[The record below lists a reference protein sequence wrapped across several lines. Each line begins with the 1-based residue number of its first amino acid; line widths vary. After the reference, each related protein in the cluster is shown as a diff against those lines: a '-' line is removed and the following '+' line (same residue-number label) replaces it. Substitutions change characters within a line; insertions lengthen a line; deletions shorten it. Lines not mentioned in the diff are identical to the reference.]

1 MARRK
6 GRVKDKWREK
16 RWVTVNAPD
25 SFNNVPIAYVPI
37 TDDENASGRVVEV
50 TLYDILKGDPSQH
63 QYKIYFQ
70 IDKVNGDKAST
81 IFKRFEYSKEFL
93 RSLVRRGSS
102 KINFIIDI
110 KTKDGYIFRIKIIAL
125 THRQLNTSRK
135 HALRLIARDVINK
148 TVPQMTIEQF
158 VQATCYGKINS
169 DIMAAFKKVIRVR
182 HVGLEKVKLI
192 RTAEKETL
200 LYLKHR
206 IFFKSFLHMIDK
218 IEDYY

>member
-1 MARRK
+1 LARRK

-16 RWVTVNAPD
+16 RWITVNAPD

-37 TDDENASGRVVEV
+37 TDDENASGRVLEV

-70 IDKVNGDKAST
+70 IDKVDDDKATT

-110 KTKDGYIFRIKIIAL
+110 KTKDGYIFRIKVIAL

-148 TVPQMTIEQF
+148 TVPEMTIDQF
-158 VQATCYGKINS
+158 VQATCYSKINS

-192 RTAEKETL
+192 RTADKETVL
-200 LYLKHR
+200 L
-206 IFFKSFLHMIDK
+206 
-218 IEDYY
+218 EA

>member
-1 MARRK
+1 LARRK

-16 RWVTVNAPD
+16 RWVTVSAPD

-37 TDDENASGRVVEV
+37 TDDKNAAGRVLEV

-70 IDKVNGDKAST
+70 IDKVDGDKATT
-81 IFKRFEYSKEFL
+81 IFKRYEYSKEFFKATTIFKRYEYSKEFL

-102 KINFIIDI
+102 KISFIIDV

-125 THRQLNTSRK
+125 THRQLNTSRQ
-135 HALRLIARDVINK
+135 HALRLIAKDVINK
-148 TVPQMTIEQF
+148 TVTDMTIEQF
-158 VQATCYGKINS
+158 VQATCYSKINS

-192 RTAEKETL
+192 RTANEETIL
-200 LYLKHR
+200 L
-206 IFFKSFLHMIDK
+206 
-218 IEDYY
+218 EA

>member
-37 TDDENASGRVVEV
+37 TDDENAVGRVLEV

-70 IDKVNGDKAST
+70 INNVEGDKAT
-81 IFKRFEYSKEFL
+81 TMFKRFEYSKEFL

-110 KTKDGYIFRIKIIAL
+110 KTKDGYIFRIKVIAL

-148 TVPQMTIEQF
+148 TVPDMTIEQF
-158 VQATCYGKINS
+158 VQATCYSKINS

-192 RTAEKETL
+192 RTAEKETVL
-200 LYLKHR
+200 LKA
-206 IFFKSFLHMIDK
+206 
-218 IEDYY
+218 

>member
-1 MARRK
+1 LARRK

-37 TDDENASGRVVEV
+37 TDDENASGRVLEV

-70 IDKVNGDKAST
+70 IDKVDGDKATT

-110 KTKDGYIFRIKIIAL
+110 KTKDGYIFRIKVIAL

-135 HALRLIARDVINK
+135 HALRLIAREVINK
-148 TVPQMTIEQF
+148 TVPEMTIEQF
-158 VQATCYGKINS
+158 VQATCYSKINS

-192 RTAEKETL
+192 RTADKETVL
-200 LYLKHR
+200 L
-206 IFFKSFLHMIDK
+206 
-218 IEDYY
+218 EA

>member
-16 RWVTVNAPD
+16 RWITVNAPD
-25 SFNNVPIAYVPI
+25 SFNNVPIGYVPI
-37 TDDENASGRVVEV
+37 TDDENASGRVLEV

-70 IDKVNGDKAST
+70 IDKVDGDKAST

-135 HALRLIARDVINK
+135 HALRLIAREVINK
-148 TVPQMTIEQF
+148 TVPKMTIEQF
-158 VQATCYGKINS
+158 VQATCYSKINS

-192 RTAEKETL
+192 RTAEKETVL
-200 LYLKHR
+200 LKA
-206 IFFKSFLHMIDK
+206 
-218 IEDYY
+218 

>member
-1 MARRK
+1 LARRK

-16 RWVTVNAPD
+16 KWVTVSAPD

-37 TDDENASGRVVEV
+37 TDEEGAIGRVLEV

-70 IDKVNGDKAST
+70 INKIEGDKATT
-81 IFKRFEYSKEFL
+81 IFKRYEYSKEFL

-110 KTKDGYIFRIKIIAL
+110 KTKDGYVFRIKILAL

-135 HALRLIARDVINK
+135 HALRLIARDVINN
-148 TVPQMTIEQF
+148 TVPQMTIDQF
-158 VQATCYGKINS
+158 VQATCYSKINS

-192 RTAEKETL
+192 RTAEKEIAL
-200 LYLKHR
+200 L
-206 IFFKSFLHMIDK
+206 
-218 IEDYY
+218 EA

>member
-16 RWVTVNAPD
+16 KWVTVSAPD

-37 TDDENASGRVVEV
+37 TDDENAVGRVLEV

-70 IDKVNGDKAST
+70 INKVEEDKATT
-81 IFKRFEYSKEFL
+81 IFKRYEYSKEFL

-102 KINFIIDI
+102 RINFIIDI
-110 KTKDGYIFRIKIIAL
+110 KTKDGYVFRIKILAL

-135 HALRLIARDVINK
+135 HALRLIARDVINN
-148 TVPQMTIEQF
+148 TIPQMTIDQF
-158 VQATCYGKINS
+158 VQATCYSKINS

-192 RTAEKETL
+192 RTAEKEIAL
-200 LYLKHR
+200 L
-206 IFFKSFLHMIDK
+206 
-218 IEDYY
+218 EA

>member
-16 RWVTVNAPD
+16 KWITVNAPD
-25 SFNNVPIAYVPI
+25 SFNNVPIAYIPI
-37 TDDENASGRVVEV
+37 TDDENASGRVLEV

-63 QYKIYFQ
+63 QYKMYFQ
-70 IDKVNGDKAST
+70 LNKVEDDKASS

-102 KINFIIDI
+102 KINFIIDA
-110 KTKDGYIFRIKIIAL
+110 KTKDGYIFRIKVIAL

-135 HALRLIARDVINK
+135 HALRLIARDIINK
-148 TVPQMTIEQF
+148 TVPEMTIDQF

-169 DIMAAFKKVIRVR
+169 DIMAAAKKVIRIR
-182 HVGLEKVKLI
+182 HVGLGKVKLI
-192 RTAEKETL
+192 RTAEKEIAL
-200 LYLKHR
+200 L
-206 IFFKSFLHMIDK
+206 
-218 IEDYY
+218 EA

>member
-16 RWVTVNAPD
+16 RWITAYAPD
-25 SFNNVPIAYVPI
+25 SFNNVPIAYIPI
-37 TDDENASGRVVEV
+37 TDDKNAEGRVIEV
-50 TLYDILKGDPSQH
+50 TLYDIVKGDSSQH

-70 IDKVNGDKAST
+70 IDKVDGDSATT

-135 HALRLIARDVINK
+135 HALRLIAKDVINN
-148 TVPQMTIEQF
+148 TIPDMTIAQF
-158 VQATCYGKINS
+158 VQATCYSKINS
-169 DIMAAFKKVIRVR
+169 DIMAAFKKVIRIR
-182 HVGLEKVKLI
+182 HVGLEKVKLV
-192 RTAEKETL
+192 RTAAKETIL
-200 LYLKHR
+200 LKA
-206 IFFKSFLHMIDK
+206 
-218 IEDYY
+218 

>member
-16 RWVTVNAPD
+16 RWITVNAPD

-37 TDDENASGRVVEV
+37 TDDENAVGRVLEV

-70 IDKVNGDKAST
+70 INKVDDDKAST

-110 KTKDGYIFRIKIIAL
+110 KTKDGYIFRIKVIAL

-148 TVPQMTIEQF
+148 TVSDMTVEQF
-158 VQATCYGKINS
+158 VQATCYSKINS

-192 RTAEKETL
+192 RTAEKETVL
-200 LYLKHR
+200 L
-206 IFFKSFLHMIDK
+206 
-218 IEDYY
+218 EA

>member
-16 RWVTVNAPD
+16 KWVTVHAPD

-37 TDDENASGRVVEV
+37 TDEENAVGRVLEV

-70 IDKVNGDKAST
+70 INKVDGEKAST

-110 KTKDGYIFRIKIIAL
+110 KTNDGYIFRIKVIAL

-135 HALRLIARDVINK
+135 HALRLIARDVINN
-148 TVPQMTIEQF
+148 TVPQMSIDQF
-158 VQATCYGKINS
+158 VQATCYSKINS

-192 RTAEKETL
+192 RTAEKEIAL
-200 LYLKHR
+200 L
-206 IFFKSFLHMIDK
+206 
-218 IEDYY
+218 EA

>member
-1 MARRK
+1 LARRK

-16 RWVTVNAPD
+16 KWITVNAPD

-37 TDDENASGRVVEV
+37 TDDENASGRVLEV

-63 QYKIYFQ
+63 QYKMYFQ
-70 IDKVNGDKAST
+70 LDKVQDEKASS

-102 KINFIIDI
+102 KINFIIDA
-110 KTKDGYIFRIKIIAL
+110 KTKDGYIFRIKVIAL

-135 HALRLIARDVINK
+135 HDLRLIARDIINK
-148 TVPQMTIEQF
+148 TVPEMTIDQF

-169 DIMAAFKKVIRVR
+169 DIMAAAKKVIRIR
-182 HVGLEKVKLI
+182 HVGLEKVKLV
-192 RTAEKETL
+192 RTADKEIAL
-200 LYLKHR
+200 L
-206 IFFKSFLHMIDK
+206 
-218 IEDYY
+218 EA

>member
-25 SFNNVPIAYVPI
+25 SFNSVPIAYVPI
-37 TDDENASGRVVEV
+37 TDDDNAAGRVVEV

-70 IDKVNGDKAST
+70 IDKVDGDKAST

-110 KTKDGYIFRIKIIAL
+110 KTKDGYIFRIKVIAL

-135 HALRLIARDVINK
+135 HALRVIARDVINK
-148 TVPQMTIEQF
+148 TVPDMTIDQF
-158 VQATCYGKINS
+158 VQATCYSKINS

-192 RTAEKETL
+192 RTAEKETVL
-200 LYLKHR
+200 L
-206 IFFKSFLHMIDK
+206 
-218 IEDYY
+218 EA

>member
-6 GRVKDKWREK
+6 GRTKDKWREK
-16 RWVTVNAPD
+16 RWITVNAPE
-25 SFNNVPIAYVPI
+25 SFNVVPIAYVPI
-37 TDDENASGRVVEV
+37 TDDENAIGRVLEV

-63 QYKIYFQ
+63 QYKMYFQ
-70 IDKVNGDKAST
+70 IDKVDGDKAST

-102 KINFIIDI
+102 KINFIMDI
-110 KTKDGYIFRIKIIAL
+110 KTKDGYIFRVKVIAL

-135 HALRLIARDVINK
+135 HALRLIIKDVINK
-148 TVPQMTIEQF
+148 TVPDMTVDQF
-158 VQATCYGKINS
+158 VQATCYSKINS

-192 RTAEKETL
+192 RTADKETIL
-200 LYLKHR
+200 L
-206 IFFKSFLHMIDK
+206 
-218 IEDYY
+218 EA

>member
-16 RWVTVNAPD
+16 KWVTVSAPD

-37 TDDENASGRVVEV
+37 TDDENALGRVLEV

-63 QYKIYFQ
+63 QYKMYFQ
-70 IDKVNGDKAST
+70 INKVEGDKAAT
-81 IFKRFEYSKEFL
+81 IFKRYEYSKEFL
-93 RSLVRRGSS
+93 RSLIRRGSS
-102 KINFIIDI
+102 RINFIIDI
-110 KTKDGYIFRIKIIAL
+110 KTKDGYVFRIKVLAL

-135 HALRLIARDVINK
+135 HALRLIAKDVINN
-148 TVPQMTIEQF
+148 TIPQMTVDQF
-158 VQATCYGKINS
+158 VQATCYSKINS

-192 RTAEKETL
+192 RTAEKEIAL
-200 LYLKHR
+200 L
-206 IFFKSFLHMIDK
+206 
-218 IEDYY
+218 EA